1 MHGVKMP
8 GLSVLEGLTMYCV
21 LDRIQMSGLEPVEI
35 KDLVVEG
42 CKFKSTSSDPW
53 IEVEASSEIR
63 IIFIE
68 IKADE
73 DLLQSGDS
81 LRIYYSNGVDGY
93 TENMCEPI
101 LLGRS
106 RTTTAALYFEEPVM
120 KLRFDF
126 TERRGALP
134 FRETKVCAYNSIDE
148 FILDCF
154 EDGSLVA
161 VQAGTIILTH
171 DLSNTGAPILAC
183 NIAQEFSR
191 RGRMVLA
198 LYIGDSDAGLK
209 EQYLSSGIPLLPFFL
224 LRPVGS
230 ETDSA
235 RLLLLLLRRL
245 RALGYDSAILN
256 TVISGAY
263 AGLFKQAGF
272 NVVTLVHETAETI
285 RMHDWV
291 VKARE
296 ISMFSDRVVFPCVGV
311 KDGFLDLV
319 ARVHGEVA
327 VRPQGVYLDG
337 TVALSDEIDDLL
349 WQLGIERDSKLVLS
363 SGTVELRKGA
373 DLFLSA
379 ATSLCERDEKVRVVW
394 VGNGSDEL
402 SSWLKIQLSK
412 TRFQDSIQFVPF
424 MDAARYKALLKRAD
438 VFWSTSRNDTFPS
451 VVLEAMREG
460 VPVVAFS
467 GAIGVDA
474 MLADGRGVLVDD
486 YSVEG
491 VADET
496 DHLLNDNARAFAIA
510 DRAQSWVADNLSFA
524 DYIDDLC
531 RMCDTSQVI
540 DKEYVDDILSSEWD
554 ETRLTPSLADTTA
567 IDSLRAARQEND
579 RAEFSNIFSR
589 LFRRQAE
596 EIDSEAAPVL
606 LDVSLGSDNIGDHV
620 IMDYCLQACS
630 VALATDRF
638 DRVPTH
644 RYAPELDH
652 IRGKLKILCG
662 TNLIYTHMEQSTQW
676 AFPHDVR
683 NFDNLCMLGV
693 GMQDLGIDEPFSE
706 YSLELLHLLL
716 DNKWLHSVSDGYTMR
731 RLREIG
737 IKNVVNT
744 ACPTM
749 WNLTPAHCSSI
760 PKDKAPCCVATVT
773 CHLPDADTDAYMLQT
788 LLSEYKHV
796 FIWLQGPYDYTYCLK
811 GVVDPTAFTI
821 LPPSLEAL
829 DRVLERDDVD
839 YVGTRLH
846 AGIRALNHGR
856 RSLVV
861 TVDNRARHIS
871 QDTGLPTLERTELGE
886 KLTDWINGSYATEIV
901 LPEEAIAAWKA
912 QFKQGY

>member
-1 MHGVKMP
+1 MSHAIFDRVHLTGLNSVEVK
-8 GLSVLEGLTMYCV
+8 GLSLEGGKINSI
-21 LDRIQMSGLEPVEI
+21 DA
-35 KDLVVEG
+35 
-42 CKFKSTSSDPW
+42 DPW
-53 IEVEASSEIR
+53 VEVRPYRASAVLLIELTLDEEAY
-63 IIFIE
+63 
-68 IKADE
+68 
-73 DLLQSGDS
+73 QSGDA
-81 LRIYYSNGVDGY
+81 LRVYYSDGSAGY
-93 TENMCEPI
+93 SEERCAPI
-101 LLGRS
+101 MLSGLSGAI
-106 RTTTAALYFEEPVM
+106 TALYFEKPVEM
-120 KLRFDF
+120 IRLDF
-126 TERRGALP
+126 TERVGALP
-134 FRETKVCAYNSIDE
+134 LIDVRVSAYHSIDA
-148 FILDCF
+148 FVKDRLAIAPTSF
-154 EDGSLVA
+154 GRS
-161 VQAGTIILTH
+161 GTVVVTH

-183 NIAQEFSR
+183 NISRALCR
-191 RGRMVLA
+191 RGRSILTFH
-198 LYIGDSDAGLK
+198 IGDSDAGLRNTF
-209 EQYLSSGIPLLPFFL
+209 LSEDMALLPLFL
-224 LRPVGS
+224 LR
-230 ETDSA
+230 SA
-235 RLLLLLLRRL
+235 GNESNDLELALLLLRCL
-245 RALGYDSAILN
+245 CASGYDSAILN
-256 TVISGAY
+256 TVLSGAY

-296 ISMFSDRVVFPCVGV
+296 IAMFSDRVVFPCDGV

-349 WQLGIERDSKLVLS
+349 WQLGIEQDSKLVLS

-394 VGNGSDEL
+394 VGNGFDEL

-424 MDAARYKALLKRAD
+424 MDAARYKALLERAD

-749 WNLTPAHCSSI
+749 WNLTPSHCSSI